1 MKPESPSDEKAS
13 RMLEALIAQAPN
25 HPQALLTLAHHLMA
39 TGESDRAV
47 SLALQAR
54 SLAPNDSEIDM
65 LARRVLS
72 QNVPTWHFSIVRD
85 DLRNAAFDQ
94 ALRRAI
100 RPGMRV
106 LDIGSGTG
114 LLAMMAVRAGAT
126 EVISCEMN
134 PSIAQAAQKIITAN
148 GYEDHIRII
157 GKHSAAL
164 DLEADLGGPVDVLVS
179 EIINLDL
186 IGEHVL
192 PVMEEAHRF
201 LKSGG
206 RIIPTRGSVRVALA
220 DYSGTAR
227 MRMATVDG
235 FDLSLFNEIAPPAF
249 KVHHDDR
256 GITLLSESTDLFSF
270 DFASGGPFPEE
281 RSARSLVAQRD
292 GVSGVA
298 QWIHL
303 TMDEVG
309 EYENHPATHA
319 ATSNWSIFFYPFM
332 EHIQCRVGD
341 RIKVLGS
348 HNRESLRIW
357 AQKE

>member
-1 MKPESPSDEKAS
+1 VLYTGLSNGGQDSCLKPESPSDEKAS
-13 RMLEALIAQAPN
+13 RMLEALIAQASN
-25 HPQALLTLAHHLMA
+25 NPQALLTLAHHLMA

-65 LARRVLS
+65 LARGVLS

-85 DLRNAAFDQ
+85 ELRNAAFDQ
-94 ALRRAI
+94 ALHRAV

-114 LLAMMAVRAGAT
+114 LLAMMAVRAGAAQ
-126 EVISCEMN
+126 VISCEMN
-134 PSIAQAAQKIITAN
+134 PAIAHAAQKIIAAN
-148 GYEDHIRII
+148 GYADRIRII
-157 GKHSAAL
+157 SKHSAAL

-201 LKSGG
+201 LKTGG
-206 RIIPTRGSVRVALA
+206 CIIPTQGSVRVALA
-220 DYSGTAR
+220 DYSDAAR
-227 MRMATVDG
+227 MRMATVEG
-235 FDLSLFNEIAPPAF
+235 FDLSLFNQLAPPGF
-249 KVHHDDR
+249 KVHRDDR
-256 GITLLSESTDLFSF
+256 GITLLSEPTDLFTF
-270 DFASGGPFPEE
+270 DFASGGPFPDD

-292 GVSGVA
+292 GATGIA

-303 TMDEVG
+303 TLDEVG
-309 EYENHPATHA
+309 EYENHPAIHA
-319 ATSNWSIFFYPFM
+319 ATSNWSVFFHPSWKV
-332 EHIQCRVGD
+332 CTVG
-341 RIKVLGS
+341 RGT
-348 HNRESLRIW
+348 
-357 AQKE
+357 

>member
-1 MKPESPSDEKAS
+1 
-13 RMLEALIAQAPN
+13 
-25 HPQALLTLAHHLMA
+25 
-39 TGESDRAV
+39 
-47 SLALQAR
+47 
-54 SLAPNDSEIDM
+54 
-65 LARRVLS
+65 VLS

-85 DLRNAAFDQ
+85 DLRNIAFDQ
-94 ALRRAI
+94 ALRRAV

-114 LLAMMAVRAGAT
+114 LLAMMAVRAGAS

-148 GYEDHIRII
+148 GYADQIRII
-157 GKHSAAL
+157 GKHSAA
-164 DLEADLGGPVDVLVS
+164 
-179 EIINLDL
+179 LDL

-206 RIIPTRGSVRVALA
+206 RIIPARGSVRVALA
-220 DYSGTAR
+220 DYSGPAKL
-227 MRMATVDG
+227 RMATVGG
-235 FDLSLFNEIAPPAF
+235 FDLSLFNQLAPPSF
-249 KVHHDDR
+249 KVHRDDR
-256 GITLLSESTDLFSF
+256 GITLLSEPAHLFTF
-270 DFASGGPFPEE
+270 DFASGGPFPDD
-281 RSARSLVAQRD
+281 RSALSLVAQRD
-292 GVSGVA
+292 GATGIA

-303 TMDEVG
+303 TMDAVG

-319 ATSNWSIFFYPFM
+319 ATANWSVIFYPFM
-332 EHIQCRVGD
+332 EGKHCGAGD

-357 AQKE
+357 AEND

>member
-1 MKPESPSDEKAS
+1 
-13 RMLEALIAQAPN
+13 MLEALIAQAPN
-25 HPQALLTLAHHLMA
+25 HPKALLTLAHHLMA

-65 LARRVLS
+65 LARGVLS
-72 QNVPTWHFSIVRD
+72 QNVPSWHFSIVRD

-100 RPGMRV
+100 HPGMRV

-114 LLAMMAVRAGAT
+114 LLAMMAVRAGAS

-148 GYEDHIRII
+148 GYADRIRVI

-164 DLEADLGGPVDVLVS
+164 DLEADLRGPVDVLVS

-192 PVMEEAHRF
+192 PVMEEARRF
-201 LKSGG
+201 LKSDG
-206 RIIPTRGSVRVALA
+206 RIIPARGSVRVALA

-227 MRMATVDG
+227 MRMATVEG
-235 FDLSLFNEIAPPAF
+235 FDLSLFNQIAPPAF
-249 KVHHDDR
+249 KVHRDDR
-256 GITLLSESTDLFSF
+256 GVTLCSEPADLFTF
-270 DFASGGPFPEE
+270 DFASGGPFPDD
-281 RSARSLVAQRD
+281 RSSRSLLAQRD
-292 GVSGVA
+292 GATGIV

-309 EYENHPATHA
+309 EYENHPETHA
-319 ATSNWSIFFYPFM
+319 ATSNWSVFFYPFIEGM
-332 EHIQCRVGD
+332 HCGAGD

-357 AQKE
+357 AEKN